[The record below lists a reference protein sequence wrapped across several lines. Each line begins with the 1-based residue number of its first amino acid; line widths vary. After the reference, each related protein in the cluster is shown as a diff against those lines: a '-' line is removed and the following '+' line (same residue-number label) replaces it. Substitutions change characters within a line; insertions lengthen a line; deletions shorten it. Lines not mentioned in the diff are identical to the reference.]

1 MRIPDLEQI
10 SIVTEPTSAGG
21 LYVRAVLDERD
32 IGHAFLNPRGNTLR
46 NTMTYVSPD
55 FRGQGLTD
63 RMHDYVRNMGYDIE
77 TRDTQLSPHGDTI
90 EEIRIRDIA
99 RAGVL
104 GASLLGT
111 GHYINNLP
119 VQPTSPTAV
128 SQPTD
133 TQQTTSSQ
141 RAALSKVDPAVQANP
156 AVKPQPAVKPEP
168 AAEPEK
174 AAGNTAFPAEL
185 KGLDSVDADIRVSTF
200 VKVLLPLIDH
210 ENATIKQQRAA
221 LLKLSKQTTMTRAQQ
236 EWLDTLMK
244 YYRATSLKELVSKV
258 DEIPR
263 SMAVAQAAVESGWGQ
278 APLTQQSNVFYGQKT
293 FDPNAP
299 SAEGEFGEKYRA
311 FSSPSASVNA
321 YMRNL
326 NSHPAYKDFRAAR
339 AYLRKHDKPLLGVQ
353 LVPKLGSYSTND
365 EYAKTLIKVIKSR
378 KLGKLD
384 S

>member
-1 MRIPDLEQI
+1 
-10 SIVTEPTSAGG
+10 
-21 LYVRAVLDERD
+21 
-32 IGHAFLNPRGNTLR
+32 
-46 NTMTYVSPD
+46 
-55 FRGQGLTD
+55 
-63 RMHDYVRNMGYDIE
+63 MHDYVRNMGYDID

-99 RAGVL
+99 KAGVL
-104 GASLLGT
+104 GASLLGA

-128 SQPTD
+128 SQPAD
-133 TQQTTSSQ
+133 TQQPTSSQ
-141 RAALSKVDPAVQANP
+141 RTALSKIDPVVQ
-156 AVKPQPAVKPEP
+156 VEPAVKPEP
-168 AAEPEK
+168 AVEPEK

-185 KGLDSVDADIRVSTF
+185 KGLDSVDADTRVGTF
-200 VKVLLPLIDH
+200 VKVLLPLIDR
-210 ENATIKQQRAA
+210 ENATIKQQRAT
-221 LLKLSKQTTMTRAQQ
+221 LLKLSKQPTMTRTQQ
-236 EWLDTLMK
+236 VWVDMLMK
-244 YYRATSLKELVSKV
+244 YYKAASLKELISKV

-278 APLTQQSNVFYGQKT
+278 GPLAQQSNVFYGQKT

-299 SAEGEFGEKYRA
+299 SVQGDFGEKYRA
-311 FSSPSASVNA
+311 FPSPGASVNA

-326 NSHPAYKDFRAAR
+326 NTHPAYKDFRAAR

-365 EYAKTLIKVIKSR
+365 EYAKTLIKIIKSR

>member
-1 MRIPDLEQI
+1 MQLSNKYRIMRIPDLEQI
-10 SIVTEPTSAGG
+10 TIVTEPTSAGG

-63 RMHDYVRNMGYDIE
+63 RMHDYVRNMGYDID
-77 TRDTQLSPHGDTI
+77 TRDAQLSSDGDTI

-99 RAGVL
+99 KAGVL
-104 GASLLGT
+104 GASLLGA

-128 SQPTD
+128 SQPAD
-133 TQQTTSSQ
+133 TQQPTASQ
-141 RAALSKVDPAVQANP
+141 RAALSKVDPTVQA
-156 AVKPQPAVKPEP
+156 KP
-168 AAEPEK
+168 AAEPK
-174 AAGNTAFPAEL
+174 QAAGNTTFPAEL
-185 KGLDSVDADIRVSTF
+185 KGLDSADADTRVSTF
-200 VKVLLPLIDH
+200 VKVLLPLIDR

-244 YYRATSLKELVSKV
+244 YYKAKSLKELVSKV

-278 APLTQQSNVFYGQKT
+278 GPLAQQSNVFYGQKT

-299 SAEGEFGEKYRA
+299 SVQGEFGEKYRA

-365 EYAKTLIKVIKSR
+365 EYAKTLIKIIKSR

>member
-55 FRGQGLTD
+55 FRGQGITKK
-63 RMHDYVRNMGYDIE
+63 MHDYVRNMGYDIE
-77 TRDTQLSPHGDTI
+77 TRDAQLSSDGDTI

-104 GASLLGT
+104 GASLLGA

-119 VQPTSPTAV
+119 VQTVQPTSPTAV
-128 SQPTD
+128 SQPAD
-133 TQQTTSSQ
+133 IQQPTSSQ
-141 RAALSKVDPAVQANP
+141 RAALSKVDPS
-156 AVKPQPAVKPEP
+156 KP

-174 AAGNTAFPAEL
+174 AADNTAFPAEL
-185 KGLDSVDADIRVSTF
+185 KGLDSADADTRVSTF

-244 YYRATSLKELVSKV
+244 YYKATSLKELVSKV

-278 APLTQQSNVFYGQKT
+278 GPLAQQNNVFYGQKT

-299 SAEGEFGEKYRA
+299 SAEGEFGEKYRS
-311 FSSPSASVNA
+311 FPSPSASVNA

-339 AYLRKHDKPLLGVQ
+339 SYLRKHDKPLLGVQ